1 MPPST
6 ENNETITLRGE
17 SEKLGNALTLV
28 YEKANSVISTE
39 INAPTWLHRFIIGRQ
54 GQNIK
59 KIIKD
64 LDNKVCLRLFLF
76 SKDD

>member
-6 ENNETITLRGE
+6 ESNETITLRGE
-17 SEKLGNALTLV
+17 SEKLGTALTLV

-64 LDNKVCLRLFLF
+64 LDNKVCHIYSRNQ
-76 SKDD
+76 K